1 MTKGSDMMEQIY
13 DVIIIGSGPAG
24 LSAAIYAQR
33 AKLST
38 IIIEANYISGGQ
50 VVNTYEVDN
59 YPGLPGISGM
69 DLGSTLRDHAE
80 KMGSEFVRDQ
90 VLQLNLEGDVKT
102 VTAKNKVYKAR
113 AVLLATGAKYRHL
126 GVPGE
131 QELTGSGVSYCAT
144 CDGAFY
150 KDKTVVVI
158 GGGDVAVEDAIF
170 LARICKKVYLVHRRD
185 ELRAVKILQENLFT
199 LDNVEMVW
207 NSVVT
212 KIHGDF
218 QVKGVTIQ
226 RVDTKEEKELEV
238 NGCFIAVG
246 IIPNSE
252 LAQGQLDL
260 DAGGYVVAEEDGV
273 TSVPGVFAAGDVRT
287 KQLRQIITAASDGAN
302 CITSVQNYLLG
313 L

>member
-1 MTKGSDMMEQIY
+1 MEKIY

-69 DLGSTLRDHAE
+69 DLSTTLRDHAE

-90 VLQLNLEGDVKT
+90 VLKLELNGKVKKV
-102 VTAKNKVYKAR
+102 VTKNEEYKSR
-113 AVLLATGAKYRHL
+113 TILLATGAKHRQL

-131 QELTGSGVSYCAT
+131 QKLAGSGVSYCAT
-144 CDGAFY
+144 CDGAFF
-150 KDKTVVVI
+150 KDKTVAVI
-158 GGGDVAVEDAIF
+158 GGGDVALEDAIF
-170 LARICKKVYLVHRRD
+170 LARICKKVYLIHRRD
-185 ELRAVKILQENLFT
+185 EFRAAKIIQDNLFAQEN
-199 LDNVEMVW
+199 VEVLW

-212 KIHGDF
+212 EIQGDF
-218 QVKGVTIQ
+218 QVKSLTVQ
-226 RVDTKEEKELEV
+226 DVKSKEEKELQAD
-238 NGCFIAVG
+238 GCFIAVG

-252 LAQGQLDL
+252 LAQGQLEL
-260 DAGGYVVAEEDGV
+260 DAGGYVVAGEDGE
-273 TSVPGVFAAGDVRT
+273 SSIPGVFAAGDVRT
-287 KQLRQIITAASDGAN
+287 KLLRQIITAASDGAN
-302 CITSVQNYLLG
+302 CITSIQNYLITI
-313 L
+313 

>member
-1 MTKGSDMMEQIY
+1 MEKIY

-69 DLGSTLRDHAE
+69 DLSTTLRDHAE

-90 VLQLNLEGDVKT
+90 VLKLELEGKVKKVIT
-102 VTAKNKVYKAR
+102 KNEEYKSR
-113 AVLLATGAKYRHL
+113 TILLATGAKHRQL

-131 QELTGSGVSYCAT
+131 QKLAGSGVSYCAT
-144 CDGAFY
+144 CDGAFF
-150 KDKTVVVI
+150 KDKTVAVI
-158 GGGDVAVEDAIF
+158 GGGDVALEDAIF
-170 LARICKKVYLVHRRD
+170 LARICKKVYLIHRRD
-185 ELRAVKILQENLFT
+185 EFRAAKIIQDNLFT
-199 LDNVEMVW
+199 QENVEVLW

-212 KIHGDF
+212 EIQGDF
-218 QVKGVTIQ
+218 QVKSLTVQ
-226 RVDTKEEKELEV
+226 DVKSKEEKELQV
-238 NGCFIAVG
+238 DGCFIAVG

-252 LAQGQLDL
+252 LAQGQLEL
-260 DAGGYVVAEEDGV
+260 DAGGYVVAGEDGE
-273 TSVPGVFAAGDVRT
+273 SSIPGVFAAGDVRT
-287 KQLRQIITAASDGAN
+287 KLLRQIITAASDGAN
-302 CITSVQNYLLG
+302 CITSIQNYLITI
-313 L
+313 

>member
-1 MTKGSDMMEQIY
+1 MEQVY

-69 DLGSTLRDHAE
+69 DLSTTLREHAE
-80 KMGSEFVRDQ
+80 KMGSEFVRDE
-90 VLQLNLEGDVKT
+90 VLEVKLEGGVKT
-102 VTAKNKVYKAR
+102 VATKNAEYKAKSI
-113 AVLLATGAKYRHL
+113 LLATGAKHRHL

-131 QELTGSGVSYCAT
+131 QELSGSGVSYCAT
-144 CDGAFY
+144 CDGAFF
-150 KDKTVVVI
+150 KNKTVAVV

-170 LARICKKVYLVHRRD
+170 LARICRKVYLVHRRE
-185 ELRAVKILQENLFT
+185 ELRAAKILQDNLFAQE
-199 LDNVEMVW
+199 NVELVW

-212 KIHGDF
+212 EIQGDF
-218 QVKGVTIQ
+218 QVKSVTLQ
-226 RVDTKEEKELEV
+226 NVVTKEDKKLEV
-238 NGCFIAVG
+238 DGCFIAVG

-252 LAQGQLDL
+252 LVQGQLDL
-260 DAGGYVVAEEDGV
+260 DAGGYVEAGEDGV

-302 CITSVQNYLLG
+302 CITSVQDYLLEA
-313 L
+313 

>member
-1 MTKGSDMMEQIY
+1 MEKIY

-69 DLGSTLRDHAE
+69 DLSTTLRDHAE

-90 VLQLNLEGDVKT
+90 VLKLELEGKVKKVIT
-102 VTAKNKVYKAR
+102 KNEEYKSR
-113 AVLLATGAKYRHL
+113 TILLATGAKHRQL

-131 QELTGSGVSYCAT
+131 QKLAGSGVSYCAT
-144 CDGAFY
+144 CDGAFF
-150 KDKTVVVI
+150 KDKTVAVI
-158 GGGDVAVEDAIF
+158 GGGDVALEDAIF
-170 LARICKKVYLVHRRD
+170 LARICKKVYLIHRRD
-185 ELRAVKILQENLFT
+185 EFRAAKIIQDNLFT
-199 LDNVEMVW
+199 QENVEVLW

-212 KIHGDF
+212 EIQGDF
-218 QVKGVTIQ
+218 QVKSLTVQ
-226 RVDTKEEKELEV
+226 DVKSKEEKKLQV
-238 NGCFIAVG
+238 DGCFIAVG

-252 LAQGQLDL
+252 LAQGQLEL
-260 DAGGYVVAEEDGV
+260 DAGGYVVAGEDGE
-273 TSVPGVFAAGDVRT
+273 SSIPGVFAAGDVRT
-287 KQLRQIITAASDGAN
+287 KLLRQIITAASDGAN
-302 CITSVQNYLLG
+302 CITSIQNYLITI
-313 L
+313 

>member
-1 MTKGSDMMEQIY
+1 MEKIY

-69 DLGSTLRDHAE
+69 DLSTTLRDHAE

-90 VLQLNLEGDVKT
+90 VLKLELNGKVKKV
-102 VTAKNKVYKAR
+102 VTKNEEYKSR
-113 AVLLATGAKYRHL
+113 TILLATGAKHRQL

-131 QELTGSGVSYCAT
+131 QKLAGSGVSYCAT
-144 CDGAFY
+144 CDGAFF
-150 KDKTVVVI
+150 KDKIVAVI
-158 GGGDVAVEDAIF
+158 GGGDVALEDAIF
-170 LARICKKVYLVHRRD
+170 LARICKKVYLIHRRD
-185 ELRAVKILQENLFT
+185 EFRAAKIIQDNLFAQEN
-199 LDNVEMVW
+199 VEVLW

-212 KIHGDF
+212 EIRGDF
-218 QVKGVTIQ
+218 QVKSLTVQ
-226 RVDTKEEKELEV
+226 DVKSKEEKELQAD
-238 NGCFIAVG
+238 GCFIAVG

-252 LAQGQLDL
+252 LAQGQLEL
-260 DAGGYVVAEEDGV
+260 DAGGYVVAGEDGE
-273 TSVPGVFAAGDVRT
+273 SSIPGVFAAGDVRT
-287 KQLRQIITAASDGAN
+287 KLLRQIITAASDGAN
-302 CITSVQNYLLG
+302 CITSIQNYLITI
-313 L
+313 

>member
-1 MTKGSDMMEQIY
+1 MEQVY

-69 DLGSTLRDHAE
+69 DLSTTLREHAE
-80 KMGSEFVRDQ
+80 KMGSEFVRDE
-90 VLQLNLEGDVKT
+90 VLELKLEGGVKT
-102 VTAKNKVYKAR
+102 VATKNAQYKAKSI
-113 AVLLATGAKYRHL
+113 LLATGAKHRHL

-131 QELTGSGVSYCAT
+131 QKLSGSGVSYCAT
-144 CDGAFY
+144 CDGAFF
-150 KDKTVVVI
+150 KNKTVVVV

-170 LARICKKVYLVHRRD
+170 LARICKKVYLVHRRE
-185 ELRAVKILQENLFT
+185 ELRAAKILQDNLFAQE
-199 LDNVEMVW
+199 NVELVW

-212 KIHGDF
+212 EIQGDF
-218 QVKGVTIQ
+218 QVKSVTLQ
-226 RVDTKEEKELEV
+226 NVVTKEDKKLEV
-238 NGCFIAVG
+238 DGCFIAVG

-252 LAQGQLDL
+252 LVQGQLDL
-260 DAGGYVVAEEDGV
+260 DAGGYVEAGEDGV

-302 CITSVQNYLLG
+302 CITSVQDYLLEA
-313 L
+313 